1 MGNVKEAYLKKELE
15 ATGGRAAEAIEKA
28 ESEQLARLTLEALIQ
43 PRDLG
48 AEQQEALRNALGRF
62 SGRTV
67 SVRSYALDTEGSR
80 LATIILSVLRVS
92 GIHISDQRG
101 NLFNLAPG
109 WNVVEGIQIAGPH
122 SQDDLIDVLLQSP
135 LGSDSHLKMFR
146 KEDPG
151 ILETAPIEI
160 LVGVKPVAVI
170 P

>member
-67 SVRSYALDTEGSR
+67 SVRSYALDTEGTR
-80 LATIILSVLRVS
+80 LA
-92 GIHISDQRG
+92 
-101 NLFNLAPG
+101 
-109 WNVVEGIQIAGPH
+109 
-122 SQDDLIDVLLQSP
+122 
-135 LGSDSHLKMFR
+135 
-146 KEDPG
+146 
-151 ILETAPIEI
+151 
-160 LVGVKPVAVI
+160 
-170 P
+170 